1 MEIGYRFDTFCFGE
15 YAQVTDSMHPCCCV
29 FKLVKGDAL
38 FGPLSL
44 CPLNGC
50 SMNFFNIRLCFQ
62 PAAVTFAATLMACLP
77 VWAVDPFTVRDIR
90 VEGLQRIES
99 GTVFA
104 SLPLRV
110 GDQYSDEKGAAAI
123 RALFALGLFKDV
135 RLETQGDILVV
146 VVEERPSV
154 AVVEFIGLKEFDKDV
169 LVKALRDV
177 GLAEGRPYDKA
188 LADKAEQEL
197 KRQYISRSLYGA
209 EVLSTATPVERNR
222 VNLSFTIT
230 EGGPAKI
237 KQIQIVGN
245 KAFTES
251 DLRDQFNL
259 DTGGWMSWYT
269 KSDRYARTKL
279 NADLEALRSYYLSR
293 GFLEF
298 RIDSTQVAI
307 SPDKQEMA
315 ITINVTEGE
324 RFVVSGVKL
333 EGNYLNK
340 DDEFRA
346 LVKIGVGK
354 PYNAETVADTTKA
367 FTDYFGSFGFAFA
380 RVEVKPEI
388 DRATN
393 RVQFI
398 LQAEPSRRAY
408 VRRILVA
415 GNNRTRDEVIR
426 REFRQYEAAWYD
438 GDKIRL
444 SRDRVDRLG
453 FFTSV
458 NVETVEIPGAP
469 DQVDLAFTVTE
480 KPTGSISLGAGFSSA
495 EKVTLSFGIRQ
506 ENAFGSGNYLAVE
519 VNTSKFNRNLV
530 LSTTDPYFTQNG
542 ISRTVDVFQ
551 RTTRPYLGDIDS
563 YSLVNSGLG
572 LRFGVPV
579 TETDTV
585 FVGANAEQ
593 TQIKAGTG
601 LPDPHK
607 DYADRFGS
615 TSTAIPLTLGW
626 ARDGR
631 DSALVP
637 SKGTYQRLNADLS
650 LAGDVRY
657 FRSNY
662 QYQQYF
668 PLSKKYTLALNADLG
683 WGKGLS
689 GQPFPIFKN
698 FYVGGLGSVRGFEQS
713 TLGPSQVTS
722 SSNSALVYLGGP
734 KKVVLNAEFMM
745 PFPGAGNDKTLRLYG
760 FTDVGRAFGE
770 SQKLSLDELRASAGI
785 GLSWISPMGPLRLS
799 YATPIRQQTGD
810 KIQKLQFQI
819 GTSF

>member
-1 MEIGYRFDTFCFGE
+1 MLLNPPVSLR
-15 YAQVTDSMHPCCCV
+15 P
-29 FKLVKGDAL
+29 LVIAL
-38 FGPLSL
+38 LGTCLGAL
-44 CPLNGC
+44 
-50 SMNFFNIRLCFQ
+50 
-62 PAAVTFAATLMACLP
+62 PA
-77 VWAVDPFTVRDIR
+77 WAVEPFTLRDIR
-90 VEGLQRIES
+90 VEGLQRVEP

-104 SLPLRV
+104 SLPVRV
-110 GDQYSDEKGAAAI
+110 GETYTDDKGVAAI

-135 RLETQGDILVV
+135 RLETQGDVLVV

-154 AVVEFIGLKEFDKDV
+154 AAVEFIGLKEFDKDV
-169 LVKALRDV
+169 LLKALREV

-197 KRQYISRSLYGA
+197 KRQYINRSLYGA
-209 EVLSTATPVERNR
+209 EVVSTATPVDRNR

-230 EGGPAKI
+230 EGGPARI

-245 KAFTES
+245 KAFSES

-279 NADLEALRSYYLSR
+279 NADLEALRSYYLAR

-298 RIDSTQVAI
+298 RIDSTQVAM

-333 EGNYLNK
+333 EGNYLDK
-340 DDEFRA
+340 DDEFKA
-346 LVKIGVGK
+346 LVKIAVGK
-354 PYNAETVADTTKA
+354 PYNAETVAETTKA
-367 FTDYFGSFGFAFA
+367 FTDYFGKFGFAFA
-380 RVEVKPEI
+380 KVEAKPEI
-388 DRATN
+388 DRQNN
-393 RVQFI
+393 RVQFV

-408 VRRILVA
+408 VRRILVS

-453 FFTSV
+453 FFTDV
-458 NVETVEIPGAP
+458 NVETIEIPGTP
-469 DQVDLAFTVTE
+469 DQVDLMFTVAE

-519 VNTSKFNRNLV
+519 VNTSKYNRNLV

-542 ISRTVDVFQ
+542 ISRTLDVFQ
-551 RTTRPYLGDIDS
+551 RTTRPYLGDINS
-563 YSLVNSGLG
+563 YSLINSGVG

-593 TQIKAGTG
+593 TQIKEGSG
-601 LPDPHK
+601 VPLPTPYRE
-607 DYADRFGS
+607 YARDFGS

-637 SKGTYQRLNADLS
+637 TKGAYQRLNADLS
-650 LAGDVRY
+650 VAGDVRY

-683 WGKGLS
+683 WGQGLN

-713 TLGPSQVTS
+713 TLGPKSTDATPIYIGGS
-722 SSNSALVYLGGP
+722 KKLVF
-734 KKVVLNAEFMM
+734 NAELMM
-745 PFPGAGNDKTLRLYG
+745 PFPGAGNDKTLRLYA
-760 FTDVGRAFGE
+760 FTDVGRAFGIDQMTKIE
-770 SQKLSLDELRASAGI
+770 EKISLSDLRASAGI
-785 GLSWISPMGPLRLS
+785 GLSWISPMGPLRFS
-799 YATPIRQQTGD
+799 YATPIRKETGD

>member
-1 MEIGYRFDTFCFGE
+1 
-15 YAQVTDSMHPCCCV
+15 
-29 FKLVKGDAL
+29 
-38 FGPLSL
+38 
-44 CPLNGC
+44 
-50 SMNFFNIRLCFQ
+50 MNFLNIRSCLQ

-77 VWAVDPFTVRDIR
+77 AWAVDPFTVRDIR

-135 RLETQGDILVV
+135 RLETEGDILVV

-154 AVVEFIGLKEFDKDV
+154 AMVEFIGLKEFDKDV
-169 LVKALRDV
+169 LIKALRDV

-209 EVLSTATPVERNR
+209 EVVSTATPVDRNR

-298 RIDSTQVAI
+298 RIDSIQVAI

-340 DDEFRA
+340 DDEFKA
-346 LVKIGVGK
+346 LVKIDLGK
-354 PYNAETVADTTKA
+354 PYNAETVAETTKA
-367 FTDYFGSFGFAFA
+367 FTDYFGTFGFAFA

-388 DRATN
+388 DRTTN
-393 RVQFI
+393 RVQFVF
-398 LQAEPSRRAY
+398 QAEPSRRAY
-408 VRRILVA
+408 VRRILVS

-458 NVETVEIPGAP
+458 NVETIEIPGAP

-519 VNTSKFNRNLV
+519 VNTSKYNRNLV
-530 LSTTDPYFTQNG
+530 LSTTDPYFTKTG
-542 ISRTVDVFQ
+542 ISRTLDVFQ
-551 RTTRPYLGDIDS
+551 RTTRPYLGDIYS
-563 YSLVNSGLG
+563 YSLVNSGFG
-572 LRFGVPV
+572 LRFGVPL

-585 FVGANAEQ
+585 FLGAIAEQ

-601 LPDPHK
+601 LPDPYK
-607 DYADRFGS
+607 EYSDRFGDI
-615 TSTAIPLTLGW
+615 STAIPLTLGW

-637 SKGTYQRLNADLS
+637 TKGNLQRLNADLS

-657 FRSNY
+657 FRSSY
-662 QYQQYF
+662 QFQQYF
-668 PLSKKYTLALNADLG
+668 PLSKKYTLAVNADLG
-683 WGKGLS
+683 WGQGLK
-689 GQPFPIFKN
+689 GQPFPIFKS

-713 TLGPSQVTS
+713 TLGPSRVTS
-722 SSNSALVYLGGP
+722 ETNSALVYLGGS
-734 KKVVLNAEFMM
+734 KKIVMNSELLM
-745 PFPGAGNDKTLRLYG
+745 PFPGAGNDRTLRLYA
-760 FTDVGRAFGE
+760 FTDVGSAFGDSE
-770 SQKLSLDELRASAGI
+770 KVTLSSLRASVGI
-785 GLSWISPMGPLRLS
+785 GLSWISPMGPLRFS

>member
-1 MEIGYRFDTFCFGE
+1 
-15 YAQVTDSMHPCCCV
+15 
-29 FKLVKGDAL
+29 
-38 FGPLSL
+38 
-44 CPLNGC
+44 
-50 SMNFFNIRLCFQ
+50 MNFFDIPSRIQ
-62 PAAVTFAATLMACLP
+62 PAALTLAASLMACMP
-77 VWAVDPFTVRDIR
+77 SWAIDPFTVRDIR
-90 VEGLQRIES
+90 VEGLQRIEA

-104 SLPLRV
+104 SIPLRV
-110 GDQYSDEKGAAAI
+110 GDRYTDEKGTAAI
-123 RALFALGLFKDV
+123 RALFSLGLFKDV

-154 AVVEFIGLKEFDKDV
+154 ASVEFVGLKEFDKDI
-169 LVKALRDV
+169 LIKALKDV

-209 EVLSTATPVERNR
+209 EVVSTATPLERNR
-222 VNLSFTIT
+222 VNLTFTIT

-245 KAFTES
+245 KAFSES
-251 DLRDQFNL
+251 ELRDQFNL

-279 NADLEALRSYYLSR
+279 NADIEALRSFYLAR

-298 RIDSTQVAI
+298 RVDSTQVAI

-333 EGNYLNK
+333 EGNYLDKEN
-340 DDEFRA
+340 EFKG
-346 LVKIGVGK
+346 LVKIGVGS
-354 PYNAETVADTTKA
+354 PYNAETVAETTKA
-367 FTDYFGSFGFAFA
+367 FTEYFGKFGFAFA
-380 RVEVKPEI
+380 RVEAKPEI
-388 DRATN
+388 DRKNN
-393 RVQFI
+393 RVQFA
-398 LQAEPSRRAY
+398 LVAEPSRRAY
-408 VRRILVA
+408 VRRILIS

-426 REFRQYEAAWYD
+426 REFRQFEAAWYD

-453 FFTSV
+453 FFTDV
-458 NVETVEIPGAP
+458 NVETVEIPGTP
-469 DQVDLAFTVTE
+469 DQVDLMFTVAE

-495 EKVTLSFGIRQ
+495 EKVTLSFGVRQ

-519 VNTSKFNRNLV
+519 VNTSKYNRNLV
-530 LSTTDPYFTQNG
+530 LSTTDPYFTQTG
-542 ISRTVDVFQ
+542 ISRTIDVFQ
-551 RTTRPYLGDIDS
+551 RTTRPYLGDINS
-563 YSLVNSGLG
+563 YSLINSGMG
-572 LRFGVPV
+572 LRFGLPV
-579 TETDTV
+579 TESDTV

-593 TQIKAGTG
+593 TQIKEGTG
-601 LPDPHK
+601 VPLPTPYK
-607 DYADRFGS
+607 DYADKFGK
-615 TSTAIPLTLGW
+615 TSTALPLTLGW

-650 LAGDVRY
+650 MAGDVKY

-668 PLSKKYTLALNADLG
+668 PLSKKYTLAVNADLG
-683 WGKGLS
+683 WGTGLKGQDYPL
-689 GQPFPIFKN
+689 FKN
-698 FYVGGLGSVRGFEQS
+698 FYVGGLGSVRGFENS
-713 TLGPSQVTS
+713 TLGPKSKDTVP
-722 SSNSALVYLGGP
+722 VYLGGS
-734 KKVVLNAEFMM
+734 KKLVLNAEFVT
-745 PFPGAGNDKTLRLYG
+745 PFPGAGNDKTLRLFG
-760 FTDVGRAFGE
+760 FTDAGSAFGDAE
-770 SQKLSLDELRASAGI
+770 KISLSELRASAGI
-785 GLSWISPMGPLRLS
+785 GLSWISPLGPLRFS
-799 YATPIRQQTGD
+799 YAIPIRKQTDD
-810 KIQKLQFQI
+810 KIQRLQFQI

>member
-1 MEIGYRFDTFCFGE
+1 
-15 YAQVTDSMHPCCCV
+15 
-29 FKLVKGDAL
+29 
-38 FGPLSL
+38 
-44 CPLNGC
+44 
-50 SMNFFNIRLCFQ
+50 MNFLNIRSHIQ
-62 PAAVTFAATLMACLP
+62 PAALAFSAVWMSCMPA
-77 VWAVDPFTVRDIR
+77 WAVDPFTVRDIR

-110 GDQYSDEKGAAAI
+110 GDQYSDEKGASAI

-135 RLETQGDILVV
+135 RLETQGDVLVV
-146 VVEERPSV
+146 IVEERPSV
-154 AVVEFIGLKEFDKDV
+154 AMVEFIGLKEFDKDV
-169 LVKALRDV
+169 LLKSLKEV
-177 GLAEGRPYDKA
+177 GLAEGRPYDRA

-209 EVLSTATPVERNR
+209 EVVSTVTPIDRNR
-222 VNLSFTIT
+222 VNLSFSIT

-237 KQIQIVGN
+237 KQIHIVGN

-269 KSDRYARTKL
+269 KSDRYSRTKL
-279 NADLEALRSYYLSR
+279 NADLEALKSFYLSR

-307 SPDKQEMA
+307 SPDKQEMTV
-315 ITINVTEGE
+315 TINMTEGE
-324 RFVVSGVKL
+324 RFVVSSVKL
-333 EGNYLNK
+333 EGNYLDK
-340 DDEFRA
+340 EDEFKS

-354 PYNAETVADTTKA
+354 PYNAETLAETTKA
-367 FTDYFGSFGFAFA
+367 FTDYFGKFGFAFA
-380 RVEVKPEI
+380 KVEAKPDI
-388 DRATN
+388 DRSNN
-393 RVQFI
+393 RVQFV
-398 LQAEPSRRAY
+398 LLAEPSRRAY
-408 VRRILVA
+408 VRRILVS

-426 REFRQYEAAWYD
+426 REFRQFEAAWYD

-453 FFTSV
+453 FFTEV
-458 NVETVEIPGAP
+458 NLETLDIPGVP
-469 DQVDLAFTVTE
+469 DQVDLMVTVAE

-495 EKVTLSFGIRQ
+495 DKVALSFGIRQ
-506 ENAFGSGNYLAVE
+506 ENAFGTGNYLAVE

-530 LSTTDPYFTQNG
+530 LSTTDPYFTPTG
-542 ISRTVDVFQ
+542 ISRTLDIFH
-551 RTTRPYLGDIDS
+551 RTTRPYLGDINS
-563 YSLVNSGLG
+563 YRLINTGAGV
-572 LRFGVPV
+572 RFGVPV
-579 TETDTV
+579 TESDTV
-585 FVGANAEQ
+585 FVGLTAEK
-593 TQIKAGTG
+593 TQIKEGTG
-601 LPDPHK
+601 LPDPYK
-607 DYADRFGS
+607 DYATKFGK
-615 TSTAIPLTLGW
+615 TSTALPLTLGW

-662 QYQQYF
+662 QYQQFF
-668 PLSKKYTLALNADLG
+668 PLNKKYTLAVNADLG
-683 WGKGLS
+683 WGQGLN
-689 GQPFPIFKN
+689 GQEYPLFKN

-713 TLGPSQVTS
+713 SLGPSQITS
-722 SSNSALVYLGGP
+722 SSNSALVYLGGA
-734 KKVVLNAEFMM
+734 KKLVLNAEFLM

-770 SQKLSLDELRASAGI
+770 NEKISYQDLRASAGL

-799 YATPIRQQTGD
+799 YAIPVRKRTND
-810 KIQKLQFQI
+810 KIQNLQFQI